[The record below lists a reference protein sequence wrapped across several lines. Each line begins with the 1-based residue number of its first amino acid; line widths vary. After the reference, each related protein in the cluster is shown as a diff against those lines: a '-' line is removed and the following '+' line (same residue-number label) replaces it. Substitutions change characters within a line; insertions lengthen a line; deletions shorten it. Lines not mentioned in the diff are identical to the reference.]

1 MSSTSDAMKN
11 FPDILNICKP
21 SNQGTSNSP
30 TVFFL
35 RSRLLSIQML
45 YYFLTGCPD
54 IKDLQEKCIPV
65 SLHSHSFSEPCS
77 RNDSQRMPGYTVTKN
92 SKWFPE
98 SHPQCVH
105 RQPHLDGRWSLKWL
119 QGNKNV
125 QNNSEEY
132 CSGSNSDIYN
142 QSLVSKPR
150 NFSNEEL
157 TIHVAVNNQRRQNGS
172 GFMSPSHGYT
182 KFSPPAKCHC
192 SGCPSYLCTQEIEQI
207 NSSCNKKRSEKGDI
221 PKSSSVVHIPSVFQK
236 TDAAQDGQNNVASKQ
251 LSNSQSATL
260 KIRDYY
266 EEQGVLVEQIFRNN
280 LGSREETQAKHSH
293 LSYARKIDGVDEN
306 HHRRHLSSAVVFQDL
321 IFENVP
327 FCEGERQQDFVAGS
341 KKRKNR
347 QRGPQKVREED
358 PAQLTGNGKERAHY
372 QYIQPEKLCE
382 SGSLP
387 QANPLSFHDPSI
399 TSEVRDPNVRV
410 TTSPCEDVSS
420 GVPAHLGWM
429 RKYDDS
435 FTKDTP
441 WRSQVCRND
450 IPPDTQPP
458 RHPLSKGRKTIE
470 EITAPIFV
478 TQQVQSRAG
487 SSFGEFSS
495 ECPLSNQLS
504 LEHEKSAF
512 PQSKTSDLKLG
523 ITPGNLNK
531 RPGYLKAEW
540 KLDPQHWYAPT
551 SLEVSKIQFE
561 TLDRQRASLESV
573 HKVGPFPKQVA
584 FGPSQLNIDRQCCKM
599 DPCDHQDMPCNLE
612 RRAAPSSI
620 EMHSPPS
627 SLSSDQGGVTSTTLD
642 DKDGLQQTQVSEQ
655 SHPTADANT
664 LTKYGKNLKKHT
676 EEKLVTFPES
686 HSPFFNGRE
695 IYDNFMSPSM
705 KERRFVCRFCCK
717 KFAHFS
723 TLQNHVRTHT
733 GDKPFQCKFCSRRFA
748 QSGVLKAHLRTH
760 TGEKPFVC
768 MYCGKMFAQSTTLT
782 NHLRTHTGQK
792 PYVCHYCGKCF
803 SQPSTLRKHELSH
816 TKERPYSCKFCGK
829 AFAQQSTLTNHM
841 RSHTGQRPF
850 KCHFC
855 EKSFAQLSTIHRH
868 LRLHSSGGSGV
879 SSLISASSAARI
891 SATSLI

>member
-1 MSSTSDAMKN
+1 MFLVFLIFVSLTIDQGMSN
-11 FPDILNICKP
+11 P
-21 SNQGTSNSP
+21 P

-35 RSRLLSIQML
+35 RNRLLSRQ
-45 YYFLTGCPD
+45 YYFLTGSSD

-65 SLHSHSFSEPCS
+65 SLHCQSFSEPCS
-77 RNDSQRMPGYTVTKN
+77 RSYSQKIPGYTDTKN

-119 QGNKNV
+119 QVNKNV

-142 QSLVSKPR
+142 QSLVSQPR
-150 NFSNEEL
+150 TFSNEEL
-157 TIHVAVNNQRRQNGS
+157 TIHVAVNNQRRQNDI

-192 SGCPSYLCTQEIEQI
+192 PGCPSYLCTQEIEQ
-207 NSSCNKKRSEKGDI
+207 NYSSCNKKRPEKEDI

-260 KIRDYY
+260 KISDYY
-266 EEQGVLVEQIFRNN
+266 EEQGTRVEQIFRKN
-280 LGSREETQAKHSH
+280 LSSREETRAKHSN
-293 LSYARKIDGVDEN
+293 LSYARKIDGFDEN
-306 HHRRHLSSAVVFQDL
+306 HHRRHLSSAVVFQDPIL
-321 IFENVP
+321 ENVP
-327 FCEGERQQDFVAGS
+327 FREGDRQQDFVAGS

-347 QRGPQKVREED
+347 QRSPQKVREED
-358 PAQLTGNGKERAHY
+358 PAQLTGNGTERAHY
-372 QYIQPEKLCE
+372 QYIQSEKLCE
-382 SGSLP
+382 SRSRP

-399 TSEVRDPNVRV
+399 TSELRDPKVRV

-420 GVPAHLGWM
+420 GVHSYLGWM

-435 FTKDTP
+435 FIKDTP
-441 WRSQVCRND
+441 WRPQVCRNY
-450 IPPDTQPP
+450 IAPDTQPP
-458 RHPLSKGRKTIE
+458 YYPLSKGRKTTE
-470 EITAPIFV
+470 EMTTPIFV

-495 ECPLSNQLS
+495 EYSLANQLS
-504 LEHEKSAF
+504 LKHEKSAF
-512 PQSKTSDLKLG
+512 PQSKTPDLKLG

-531 RPGYLKAEW
+531 RPDYLKAVW

-561 TLDRQRASLESV
+561 TLDKQRASLESV
-573 HKVGPFPKQVA
+573 HKVGPFPMQVA
-584 FGPSQLNIDRQCCKM
+584 LGPSQLNIDREGCKV
-599 DPCDHQDMPCNLE
+599 DPCDDQYIPCNLK
-612 RRAAPSSI
+612 RRAAPSK
-620 EMHSPPS
+620 EGPLKEDMDSPPS

-642 DKDGLQQTQVSEQ
+642 DKDGLQQTQASEQ
-655 SHPTADANT
+655 SNPTADANT
-664 LTKYGKNLKKHT
+664 LNYCKNLKKHT

-695 IYDNFMSPSM
+695 IYGNFMSPSM
-705 KERRFVCRFCCK
+705 KEKRFVCRFCCK

-792 PYVCHYCGKCF
+792 PYICHCCGKCF

-841 RSHTGQRPF
+841 RSHTGQRPY

-855 EKSFAQLSTIHRH
+855 EKSFAQLSTLYRH
-868 LRLHSSGGSGV
+868 LRLHSSGGSEV
-879 SSLISASSAARI
+879 SSLISANSAAGG

>member
-1 MSSTSDAMKN
+1 
-11 FPDILNICKP
+11 
-21 SNQGTSNSP
+21 
-30 TVFFL
+30 
-35 RSRLLSIQML
+35 ML
-45 YYFLTGCPD
+45 HYFLTGCPD

-77 RNDSQRMPGYTVTKN
+77 TSYSQRMPGYTVTKN

-98 SHPQCVH
+98 SKPQCVH

-119 QGNKNV
+119 QGNKNAK
-125 QNNSEEY
+125 NNSEEY
-132 CSGSNSDIYN
+132 CSGSISDIYE
-142 QSLVSKPR
+142 QSLVSQPR
-150 NFSNEEL
+150 NFSNEKL
-157 TIHVAVNNQRRQNGS
+157 TIHVAVNNQRRLNDSGS
-172 GFMSPSHGYT
+172 MSPSHGYT

-192 SGCPSYLCTQEIEQI
+192 PGCPSYLCTQEIEQI
-207 NSSCNKKRSEKGDI
+207 YSSCNKKRSEKGDI
-221 PKSSSVVHIPSVFQK
+221 SKSSSVVHTPSVFQK
-236 TDAAQDGQNNVASKQ
+236 TNAAQDGQNNVASKQ
-251 LSNSQSATL
+251 LSNSQSPTL

-266 EEQGVLVEQIFRNN
+266 KEQGTRVEQIFRKN
-280 LGSREETQAKHSH
+280 LSSREETRAKHSH
-293 LSYARKIDGVDEN
+293 LSYARKVDGFDEN
-306 HHRRHLSSAVVFQDL
+306 HHRRHLSSAVVFQDPIL
-321 IFENVP
+321 ENVP
-327 FCEGERQQDFVAGS
+327 FREGERQQGFVAGS

-347 QRGPQKVREED
+347 QRGPQKVREEE
-358 PAQLTGNGKERAHY
+358 GAHY
-372 QYIQPEKLCE
+372 QYIQPEKLSE
-382 SGSLP
+382 SQSRP

-399 TSEVRDPNVRV
+399 TSELRDPKVRV

-420 GVPAHLGWM
+420 GVHAHLGWM

-435 FTKDTP
+435 FIKDTP

-450 IPPDTQPP
+450 IAPDTQPP
-458 RHPLSKGRKTIE
+458 CHPLSKGRKTTE
-470 EITAPIFV
+470 EITTPIFV

-487 SSFGEFSS
+487 SSFKEFSS
-495 ECPLSNQLS
+495 EYSLANQLS
-504 LEHEKSAF
+504 LKHEKSAF
-512 PQSKTSDLKLG
+512 PQSKTPDLKLG

-531 RPGYLKAEW
+531 RPGYLKAVW

-551 SLEVSKIQFE
+551 SLEVSEIQFE
-561 TLDRQRASLESV
+561 TLDKQRASLESV
-573 HKVGPFPKQVA
+573 HKVGTFPMQVA
-584 FGPSQLNIDRQCCKM
+584 FGQSQLNVDREGCKM
-599 DPCDHQDMPCNLE
+599 DPRDDQDMPCNLE
-612 RRAAPSSI
+612 RRGVPSK
-620 EMHSPPS
+620 EGPLNEDMHSPPS

-642 DKDGLQQTQVSEQ
+642 DKDGLQQTQISEQ
-655 SHPTADANT
+655 SHPTGDANT
-664 LTKYGKNLKKHT
+664 LNYGKNLKKHA
-676 EEKLVTFPES
+676 EEKLVNFTES

-695 IYDNFMSPSM
+695 ICGNFKPPSM

-792 PYVCHYCGKCF
+792 PYICHCCGKCF

-841 RSHTGQRPF
+841 RSHTGQRPY

-855 EKSFAQLSTIHRH
+855 EKSFAQLSTLYRH
-868 LRLHSSGGSGV
+868 LRLHSSGGSGD
-879 SSLISASSAARI
+879 SSLISASSAARV

>member
-1 MSSTSDAMKN
+1 
-11 FPDILNICKP
+11 
-21 SNQGTSNSP
+21 
-30 TVFFL
+30 
-35 RSRLLSIQML
+35 ML
-45 YYFLTGCPD
+45 YFFLTGCPD

-65 SLHSHSFSEPCS
+65 SLHCHSFSEPCS
-77 RNDSQRMPGYTVTKN
+77 RSYSKRMPRYTVTKN

-98 SHPQCVH
+98 SKPQCVH
-105 RQPHLDGRWSLKWL
+105 RQPHLDGRWSLNWL

-132 CSGSNSDIYN
+132 CSGRNSDIYD
-142 QSLVSKPR
+142 QSLVSQPR

-157 TIHVAVNNQRRQNGS
+157 TIHVALNNQRRQNDS

-182 KFSPPAKCHC
+182 KFSPPAKCLC
-192 SGCPSYLCTQEIEQI
+192 PRCPSYFCTQEIEQI
-207 NSSCNKKRSEKGDI
+207 NSSCNKKRTEKGDI
-221 PKSSSVVHIPSVFQK
+221 SKSSSVVHIPSVFQK

-266 EEQGVLVEQIFRNN
+266 EEQGTRVEQIFRKN
-280 LGSREETQAKHSH
+280 LSAREETQAKHSH
-293 LSYARKIDGVDEN
+293 LSYARKIDGFDEN
-306 HHRRHLSSAVVFQDL
+306 HHRRHLASAVFQDPVL
-321 IFENVP
+321 EDVP
-327 FCEGERQQDFVAGS
+327 FREGERQQDFVAGS
-341 KKRKNR
+341 KKRQNR
-347 QRGPQKVREED
+347 QRSPQKVREKD
-358 PAQLTGNGKERAHY
+358 PAQLKGSGKERAHY
-372 QYIQPEKLCE
+372 QYIQPEKLCA
-382 SGSLP
+382 SRSFP

-399 TSEVRDPNVRV
+399 TSELRDPKVRV

-435 FTKDTP
+435 FIKETP
-441 WRSQVCRND
+441 RTESQVCRND
-450 IPPDTQPP
+450 IPPDTRPP
-458 RHPLSKGRKTIE
+458 CHPLPKARKTTE
-470 EITAPIFV
+470 EITAPMFV
-478 TQQVQSRAG
+478 TQQVQSLAG

-495 ECPLSNQLS
+495 EYSLSNQFS
-504 LEHEKSAF
+504 FDHEKSAF
-512 PQSKTSDLKLG
+512 HQSETPDLKLG
-523 ITPGNLNK
+523 ITYGNLTK

-540 KLDPQHWYAPT
+540 KLDPQYWYAPT
-551 SLEVSKIQFE
+551 SLEFSKIQFE
-561 TLDRQRASLESV
+561 TLDKQRASLETV
-573 HKVGPFPKQVA
+573 HKVGPFPMQVA
-584 FGPSQLNIDRQCCKM
+584 FGPSQLNIDRGGCKM
-599 DPCDHQDMPCNLE
+599 DPFDDQDMPYNLE
-612 RRAAPSSI
+612 RRAVPSR
-620 EMHSPPS
+620 EGPLKEDMHCAAS

-642 DKDGLQQTQVSEQ
+642 HEDGLQKTQVSEQ

-664 LTKYGKNLKKHT
+664 LNYGKNLKKHT

-695 IYDNFMSPSM
+695 IYGNFMSPSM

-792 PYVCHYCGKCF
+792 PYICHCCGKCF

-841 RSHTGQRPF
+841 RSHTGQRPY

-855 EKSFAQLSTIHRH
+855 EKSFAQLSTLHRH
-868 LRLHSSGGSGV
+868 LRLHSSGGSGD
-879 SSLISASSAARI
+879 SSLISASSAARV